1 MLGIKGRG
9 PWWSKG
15 DGDALIGVFADG
27 FSKVIAATAIMT
39 YTIKVPGEII
49 YKNILPSIGLTIFG
63 LNLLFTLY
71 ARYLNYKEGRDD
83 NVALPTGLHATR
95 VFTWLFAIMLPV
107 YIGTGDGVLAWKVG
121 VVANLISSVIF
132 IITGYASDWLQKT
145 IPAPALFGTLA
156 GGAVAFLGVNIL
168 SKMFNTPIVA
178 FVALFALLIPYMAK
192 IETKI
197 PGPVISIILGTV
209 AAWVMGVKN
218 VDGLKAS
225 MANATIQLPKLTLD
239 VFSFDY
245 GALTPYLAIVL
256 IFTIHGAINSLMGI
270 KQAHSVNDNID
281 AKNSILVI
289 GLVNIISCLFGN
301 PFPLG
306 VFWGHNTWKELKAGS
321 GYSLAVGAI
330 YAILCFSGLVAI
342 VNGLVPAEAT
352 LPMLLFIALSSTT
365 QVFNVT
371 DVKYYGVLTLTIVL
385 SLMEIMLS
393 KVMGAV
399 KATAKIVGGPVPTLK
414 LLEKGGVDSFGYFYL
429 GNGALFI
436 SIIWAS
442 IVIYIIDKDWKKAT
456 IASLAGALF
465 TFFGMIHSANPGVMV
480 NMPLVICY
488 VVLGVIM
495 TMFKIK
501 GGCNE

>member
-1 MLGIKGRG
+1 MLKIKGRG

-39 YTIKVPGEII
+39 YTIKVPGDII
-49 YKNILPSIGLTIFG
+49 YRYILPSIGITIFG

-71 ARYLNYKEGRDD
+71 ARHLNHKEGRDD

-107 YIGTGDGVLAWKVG
+107 YLGTGDGVLAWKVG
-121 VVANLISSVIF
+121 VLANFISSVIF
-132 IITGYASDWLQKT
+132 VITGYASDWLQKT

-168 SKMFNTPIVA
+168 SKMFNSPIVA
-178 FVALFALLIPYMAK
+178 FVALFALLLPYMAK
-192 IETKI
+192 LETKL
-197 PGPVISIILGTV
+197 PGPVISIILGTI

-218 VDGLKAS
+218 IVGLKES
-225 MANATIQLPKLTLD
+225 ISNATFQMPKIALD

-245 GALTPYLAIVL
+245 SVITPYLAIIL

-270 KQAHSVNDNID
+270 KQAHEVNDNID

-289 GLVNIISCLFGN
+289 GIVNIISCFFGN

-306 VFWGHNTWKELKAGS
+306 VFWGHNTWKELKAGA
-321 GYSLAVGAI
+321 GYSLAVGVI
-330 YAILCFSGLVAI
+330 YAVLCFSGLVAI

-385 SLMEIMLS
+385 SLMEVMLS

-399 KATAKIVGGPVPTLK
+399 KATAKILNGKIPTLDA
-414 LLEKGGVDSFGYFYL
+414 LEKGGVDSFGYFYL

-442 IVIYIIDKDWKKAT
+442 LVIYMIDKDWKKAT
-456 IASLAGALF
+456 ITSIVGALF
-465 TFFGMIHSANPGVMV
+465 TFFGMIHSANPGIMV
-480 NMPLVICY
+480 NMPLVACY
-488 VVLGVIM
+488 LGLAIIM
-495 TMFKIK
+495 TMFNIR
-501 GGCNE
+501 GGKNE